1 MSMTNILSSF
11 RGNKAGRAFILP
23 AVIILLLLTI
33 FPFLFSLFLSFG
45 KVSFLGGLQI
55 HFAGLK
61 NWLRL
66 FSDERFY
73 NALSNTVL
81 IAVIAV
87 AIEYVLGLGLVLLL
101 NRGVKGSTFFRV
113 LFFLPMMLT
122 PIAVGYMWRMMFNP
136 TRGPINHVLPLLGL
150 PAVGWLTEPKVVLY
164 SIVLTDIWQWTPFMI
179 LILFAGFQSIP
190 PALLEA
196 AKVDGASGWRLFR
209 EIIFPLLIP
218 ASVAAILLRSIE
230 VLKIVDKIYI
240 LTGGGPGIYSET
252 MTLFGYNLGLRAF
265 DLAYGATIAFSLFA
279 TVLVISIIF
288 LLMTRRSQEIS
299 LE

>member
-1 MSMTNILSSF
+1 MGNILSSF
-11 RGNKAGRAFILP
+11 TGKKAGRAFLLP

-66 FSDERFY
+66 FGDERFY
-73 NALSNTVL
+73 NALRITISIT
-81 IAVIAV
+81 VIAV
-87 AIEYVLGLGLVLLL
+87 AIEYALGLGLALLL

-113 LFFLPMMLT
+113 LFLLPMMLT
-122 PIAVGYMWRMMFNP
+122 PIAVGYMWRMMFHF
-136 TRGPINHVLPLLGL
+136 TRGPIDHVLPLLGL
-150 PAVGWLTEPKVVLY
+150 PAVAWLTEPKIVLY
-164 SIVLTDIWQWTPFMI
+164 SIILTDIWHWTPLMI
-179 LILFAGFQSIP
+179 LILFAGLQSIP

-196 AKVDGASGWRLFR
+196 ARIDGASAWQLFR
-209 EIIFPLLIP
+209 EVIFPLLAP
-218 ASVAAILLRSIE
+218 ASIAAILLRTIE

-240 LTGGGPGIYSET
+240 LTGGGPGIYSES
-252 MTLFGYNLGLRAF
+252 MTLFGYSLGLHAF
-265 DLAYGATIAFSLFA
+265 DLTYGATIAFSLFIV
-279 TVLVISIIF
+279 VLVISIIF
-288 LLMTRRSQEIS
+288 ILMTRRFQEIS